1 MDGGGF
7 MVEASKYGGGGRERL
22 RDGMKCREKG
32 KGGC

>member
-7 MVEASKYGGGGRERL
+7 IVEASKYGGGGREQL
-22 RDGMKCREKG
+22 RDGMKYRGEG